1 MVKSVRLAC
10 LMCAASVYPEPGSNS
25 LILVSIF
32 TLSSYINQVC
42 FSSFEFLFFGSI
54 LLPLVVFSFWIY
66 YLLFNVLFRSG
77 WNVLYYIT
85 FHILCQHFF
94 WIFLKYF
101 SKCFWGK
108 NKISNLLLYLFSWC
122 LLITNS
128 LHISMCFSLLLLGL

>member
-1 MVKSVRLAC
+1 MLLTSPPLTASSLKESIKSVRLAC

-42 FSSFEFLFFGSI
+42 FSSFEFLFFFGSI
-54 LLPLVVFSFWIY
+54 LLPLVVFSFRIY

-94 WIFLKYF
+94 LIFF
-101 SKCFWGK
+101 
-108 NKISNLLLYLFSWC
+108 
-122 LLITNS
+122 
-128 LHISMCFSLLLLGL
+128 